1 MDSEY
6 DNLIDH
12 EMYLSPNSSRASTPS
27 IPDNTHEN
35 CQKRK
40 HLEKE
45 LETYTDS
52 ISHNEILLKN
62 LERQGL
68 QNYAIYVNQWRK
80 CRTFQCYCAKVIN
93 FFPINGD
100 DPGTRLP
107 DNGHGN
113 GMQQFTTFITKS
125 NPGQGN
131 LRDSETDERKTE
143 DPENATRRR
152 LLPCMPHRIQIY
164 GP

>member
-12 EMYLSPNSSRASTPS
+12 EMYLSPNSFRASTPY
-27 IPDNTHEN
+27 IPDNTHKN

-45 LETYTDS
+45 LKTYTDS

-68 QNYAIYVNQWRK
+68 QNHAIYVNQW
-80 CRTFQCYCAKVIN
+80 TMMQ
-93 FFPINGD
+93 D
-100 DPGTRLP
+100 LLQQQERL
-107 DNGHGN
+107 
-113 GMQQFTTFITKS
+113 I
-125 NPGQGN
+125 
-131 LRDSETDERKTE
+131 
-143 DPENATRRR
+143 
-152 LLPCMPHRIQIY
+152 
-164 GP
+164 